1 MSNIFTQWFQRR
13 FSDPQAV
20 FLAIF
25 LLVGFS
31 VVIYMGQMLAPV
43 IASIIIAYLL
53 EASVARLEN
62 KGVPR
67 LAVVIVFV
75 MLLVAFLI
83 FLLFGLLPL
92 LSEQI
97 TQLIKE
103 LPNILS
109 RWEAALM
116 QMPVEYAYI
125 TEGQIDEL
133 ISTIREE
140 VANLGQRIVSVSLA
154 SIPGIITMFVFF
166 ILIPV
171 LVFFM
176 LKDKLKILSWFSGY
190 LPRNRSLLMQVWEEM
205 DAQIGNY
212 VRGKIWEILIVG
224 VVTYIGFALLGI
236 KYAMLLSALV
246 GLSVLIPYIGA
257 AVVTIP
263 VVLIAYFQWGWSSE
277 FFYLLIFYG
286 ITQALDGYVLVPLL
300 FSEVVNLHPV
310 AIVVA
315 ILAFGGLWGFWGV
328 FFAIPLATLVS
339 AVMRAWPRTDSDI
352 ESEGQVAE

>member
-20 FLAIF
+20 FLALF
-25 LLVGFS
+25 LLIGFS

-53 EASVARLEN
+53 ESSVTRLEQR
-62 KGVPR
+62 GVPR
-67 LAVVIVFV
+67 LFIVIVYVLLFTTFLMFV
-75 MLLVAFLI
+75 
-83 FLLFGLLPL
+83 LFGLLPL
-92 LSEQI
+92 LLEQI

-103 LPNILS
+103 LPNIFS
-109 RWEAALM
+109 RWEAAL
-116 QMPVEYAYI
+116 QELPIHYSYI
-125 TEGQIDEL
+125 SQEQIDQVL
-133 ISTIREE
+133 STMRVEI
-140 VANLGQRIVSVSLA
+140 AGLGQRIVSLSLA
-154 SIPGIITMFVFF
+154 SIPGAITLVVFL
-166 ILIPV
+166 ILMPV
-171 LVFFM
+171 LVFFL
-176 LKDKLKILSWFSGY
+176 LKDKVKILAWFSGC
-190 LPRNRSLLMQVWEEM
+190 LPRNRRLLLQVWEEM
-205 DAQIGNY
+205 DIQIGNY
-212 VRGKIWEILIVG
+212 VRGKVWEIFIVG
-224 VVTYIGFALLGI
+224 IVTFIGFALLDI

-310 AIVVA
+310 AIVIA
-315 ILAFGGLWGFWGV
+315 ILVFGGLWGFWGV

-339 AVMRAWPRTDSDI
+339 AVLRAWPRTDSSDTA
-352 ESEGQVAE
+352 SEQ

>member
-1 MSNIFTQWFQRR
+1 MSNIFSQWFKRR

-20 FLAIF
+20 FLALF
-25 LLVGFS
+25 LLIGFS
-31 VVIYMGQMLAPV
+31 VVIYMGRMLAPV

-53 EASVARLEN
+53 ESSVTRLEQR
-62 KGVPR
+62 GIPR
-67 LAVVIVFV
+67 LVVVTIYV
-75 MLLVAFLI
+75 MLFTAFLM
-83 FLLFGLLPL
+83 FVLFGLLPL

-103 LPNILS
+103 LPNIFS
-109 RWEAALM
+109 RWEAAL
-116 QMPVEYAYI
+116 QELPIDYSYI
-125 TEGQIDEL
+125 TQDQIDQL
-133 ISTIREE
+133 LSTMRVEIGS
-140 VANLGQRIVSVSLA
+140 LGQRIVSLSLA
-154 SIPGIITMFVFF
+154 SIPGVITLIVFL
-166 ILIPV
+166 ILMPV
-171 LVFFM
+171 LVFFL
-176 LKDKLKILSWFSGY
+176 LKDKVKILTWFSGC
-190 LPRNRSLLMQVWEEM
+190 LPRNRSLLNQVWEEM
-205 DAQIGNY
+205 DIQIGNY
-212 VRGKIWEILIVG
+212 VRGKVWEIFIVG

-315 ILAFGGLWGFWGV
+315 ILVFGGLWGFWGV

-339 AVMRAWPRTDSDI
+339 AVLRAWPRADNPDPS
-352 ESEGQVAE
+352 AA

>member
-1 MSNIFTQWFQRR
+1 MGNIFSKWLQRR

-31 VVIYMGQMLAPV
+31 VVITMGQMLAPV

-53 EASVARLEN
+53 ESSVTRLEQR
-62 KGVPR
+62 GIPR
-67 LAVVIVFV
+67 LAIVIVAV
-75 MLLVAFLI
+75 LLFTTFLM

-103 LPNILS
+103 LPKYFVA
-109 RWEAALM
+109 WEDTLHELPM
-116 QMPVEYAYI
+116 HYSYFNEQQVE
-125 TEGQIDEL
+125 EL
-133 ISTIREE
+133 IATMREE
-140 VANLGQRIVSVSLA
+140 VANMGQQIVSISLA
-154 SIPGIITMFVFF
+154 SIPGAITMVVFL
-166 ILIPV
+166 ILMPV
-171 LVFFM
+171 LVFFF
-176 LKDKLKILSWFSGY
+176 LKDKVKILSWYSGCM
-190 LPRNRSLLMQVWEEM
+190 PKDRRLLMQVWEEM
-205 DAQIGNY
+205 DMQIGNY
-212 VRGKIWEILIVG
+212 VRGKVWEILIVG

-236 KYAMLLSALV
+236 KYAMLLAAVV

-263 VVLIAYFQWGWSSE
+263 VILIAYVQWGWSSE
-277 FFYLLIFYG
+277 FFYLMIFYG

-300 FSEVVNLHPV
+300 FSEVVNLHPI

-315 ILAFGGLWGFWGV
+315 ILVFGGIWGFWGV

-339 AVMRAWPRTDSDI
+339 AVMRAWPRTDQI
-352 ESEGQVAE
+352 EPA